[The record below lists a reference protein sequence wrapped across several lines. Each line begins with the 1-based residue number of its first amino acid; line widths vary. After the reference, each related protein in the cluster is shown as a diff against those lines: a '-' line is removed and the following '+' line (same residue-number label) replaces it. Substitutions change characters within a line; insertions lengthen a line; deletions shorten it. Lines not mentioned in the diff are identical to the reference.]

1 LPGGAGDRVGRI
13 TTGLGHRNGLRIG
26 SSPSP
31 GAVHA
36 AEWRSKVPW
45 WGTAVAAAA
54 FRERS
59 NGWMAE
65 PFFRITNTVALLGW
79 IVLLLL
85 PGNRRVSGLLC
96 ATILPGG
103 LAAAYAVVV

>member
-1 LPGGAGDRVGRI
+1 
-13 TTGLGHRNGLRIG
+13 
-26 SSPSP
+26 
-31 GAVHA
+31 
-36 AEWRSKVPW
+36 
-45 WGTAVAAAA
+45 
-54 FRERS
+54 
-59 NGWMAE
+59 MAE